1 MLELVKKGH
10 VHYTDIKKKAV
21 ATCLRYATS
30 DTAGDSSVVIASCTP
45 QCLFLKDKIEWI
57 RLVGRM
63 AKEKDVIL
71 MFDKPDFVVKLHEY
85 VLEVDLKEGVKKKLE
100 ALLESH
106 QLAKK
111 SLGFIFQVVVPLDV
125 WLKDIESVTIDK
137 NGATQIAIPGHK
149 DIAIP
154 LEPDESKKLVGTL
167 NELIPIAKRK
177 DMQEKKILKK
187 MQIKL

>member
-1 MLELVKKGH
+1 
-10 VHYTDIKKKAV
+10 
-21 ATCLRYATS
+21 
-30 DTAGDSSVVIASCTP
+30 
-45 QCLFLKDKIEWI
+45 
-57 RLVGRM
+57 M

-100 ALLESH
+100 AFLESD

-149 DIAIP
+149 DISIP
-154 LEPDESKKLVGTL
+154 LELDESKKLVSKL

-177 DMQEKKILKK
+177 DMKEREILKK